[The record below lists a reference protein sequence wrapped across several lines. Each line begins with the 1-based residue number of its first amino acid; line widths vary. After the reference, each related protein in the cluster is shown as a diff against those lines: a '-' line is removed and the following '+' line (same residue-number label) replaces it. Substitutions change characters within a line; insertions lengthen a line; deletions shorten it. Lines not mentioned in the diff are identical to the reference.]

1 LFLEVSPMLSIIK
14 ARCAQLW
21 VHRGQA
27 MPEYAVIAAA
37 IIVAAYVTFQAVGTA
52 VNTTMTTVL
61 GAL

>member
-1 LFLEVSPMLSIIK
+1 MLSIIK